1 MNGETI
7 PAFLGRLPA
16 AALLALIRVYRYLI
30 SPGVA
35 VALGS
40 NCRCRF
46 TPTCSHYAAEAIRA
60 HGALVGSWLALCRV
74 VKCTPLH
81 RGGLDPGPERFR
93 RSLPYCI
100 KITR

>member
-1 MNGETI
+1 MTGETI

-16 AALLALIRVYRYLI
+16 TALLALIGAYRGLV
-30 SPGVA
+30 SPALA

-46 TPTCSHYAAEAIRA
+46 TPTCSQYAAEAVRT
-60 HGALVGSWLALCRV
+60 HGAVAGSWLALCRV

-81 RGGLDPGPERFR
+81 RGGLDPVPERAQ
-93 RSLPYCI
+93 RSIPLCI
-100 KITR
+100 RISR